1 MKIAINIIRIF
12 VALLFIFSGLV
23 KANDPLGTAYKMEE
37 YFEVWTTDLTA
48 STFFLKDALINLFHF
63 LNGHTLFLSVT
74 MNAFEIIAGAALLL
88 GWRMKLFSWLLLL
101 LMVFFTILTGY
112 TYRTGRPTN
121 CGCFGDCIKITPE
134 YSFYKDLLLSAL
146 ILVILFARKHIKP
159 LFSPKPNTG
168 LMLLITIFSF
178 GLQWYALKY
187 LPPVDCLPFKNGNSI
202 PEKMKMPANAVP
214 DSIVMTFVYEKQGQ
228 KVEFTADKFPADF
241 NDSIYKFVDRYD
253 KVARKGKNNEPPIK
267 GFSLTYQKTDFTE
280 MVLSMPYA
288 ILLFENK
295 PGDNLGK
302 WENKFKE
309 IKQQADDKNIPLFVV
324 TTAAEDLKKERN
336 NDFWNNQ
343 IILSCDFTAIR
354 TAARAT
360 PTIYLLKQGIVDGK
374 WSYPNFDDASNKVKQ
389 IPVQPSEFN
398 TIIKNVDKAF
408 KIVNESLEKTSEEV
422 QKTDSLRM
430 VADSLKNYIETLKNE
445 VIKKN

>member
-1 MKIAINIIRIF
+1 MKVTVNIIRVF
-12 VALLFIFSGLV
+12 VGLLFIFSGLV

-101 LMVFFTILTGY
+101 LMIFFTILTGY

-146 ILVILFARKHIKP
+146 ILIILFARKHIRP
-159 LFSPKPNTG
+159 LLSPKPNTG

-178 GLQWYALKY
+178 GLQWYALRY

-214 DSIVMTFVYEKQGQ
+214 EIKAMTFVYEKQGK

-241 NDSIYKFVDRYD
+241 NDSLYKFINRYD
-253 KVARKGKNNEPPIK
+253 KVVRKGKNNEQPIK
-267 GFSLTYQKTDFTE
+267 EFSLIGAN
-280 MVLSMPYA
+280 VLDTIA
-288 ILLFENK
+288 
-295 PGDNLGK
+295 G
-302 WENKFKE
+302 KE
-309 IKQQADDKNIPLFVV
+309 IKDDLTTPILSAPACLLLFN
-324 TTAAEDLKKERN
+324 TELPGANPAWKKELLAIYSSANKKGIPFYFVSPSR
-336 NDFWNNQ
+336 DSS
-343 IILSCDFTAIR
+343 LSRFSRMGFENPKAVSLGITPIR
-354 TAARAT
+354 TAARAN
-360 PTIYLLKQGIVDGK
+360 PTLYYLKQGVIAGK
-374 WSYPNFDDASNKVKQ
+374 WSYADFDDA
-389 IPVQPSEFN
+389 
-398 TIIKNVDKAF
+398 
-408 KIVNESLEKTSEEV
+408 LET
-422 QKTDSLRM
+422 
-430 VADSLKNYIETLKNE
+430 
-445 VIKKN
+445 IKK